1 MKLAE
6 FCNKNPEKIV
16 PDNLF
21 ALLRIPEMYQIAY
34 SKLKSNPG
42 NMTPGVNPQTLDGIS
57 LRWVEETIQKIAN
70 KTFEF
75 QPGRRVMIP
84 KSNGKMRPL
93 TVAPPRDK
101 IVQEVIRMVLEAIF
115 EPTFTKNSHGFR
127 PNLSCHTALRQVQ
140 TQFGSASFYLE
151 GDISKCFD
159 SFSHRILMRI
169 IEEKIKDR
177 QFTALIWK
185 ALRAGYFEFHQVQS
199 SIVGTPQG
207 SVLSP
212 LLANIYLHGLD
223 IFMEER
229 IAGYNQGKVA
239 KISPA
244 YKALDYQQSKAS
256 RGGDSSE
263 ALKFMKLKQLI
274 PSRIHADPNFR
285 RMYYVRYADDWIVAI
300 RGPRAD
306 AVQLLL
312 DVKDFLKKELELD
325 LSMEKTKITDPT
337 SEAALF
343 LGTEITISSHV
354 YSAKGKHGHHLRVPS
369 QIRLIAPMNRIYR
382 KLNTAG
388 LMNVHSGRG
397 IPRFL
402 WLPLSK
408 DTIIRMYN
416 SVLRGYLN
424 YYSFTHNY
432 NRVAA
437 SLTHLLRES
446 CAKLLAAKFTLR
458 NRARVIK
465 KYGQDLKGRDNTTF
479 LKPDLKLKPW
489 DLKKKKK
496 KKINAKEYL
505 STLYAS
511 HLSAASLANLTC
523 TKCGTDEL
531 VEMHHVRKMSE
542 LNPKVSEIDRIMIKA
557 HRKQVPLCRTCH
569 LEHHKSE
576 TPWNSKSKKGTKK
589 SKLPSGRRTG
599 QNNGL

>member
-1 MKLAE
+1 MNDHKGRVTRSNKPKKGKPKRTNGGTSELWDRLREGAKTSYGDGALIISHWCNGWRRAEIDLNKSRRDSLGYRDYSTVSTSKKKPVKGNSSPERVDTKIPKRLLKLAE
-6 FCNKNPEKIV
+6 FCNKNPDKIV
-16 PDNLF
+16 PDKLF
-21 ALLRIPEMYQIAY
+21 AFLRIPEMYQIAY

-42 NMTPGVNPQTLDGIS
+42 NMTPGINPQTLDGIS
-57 LRWVEETIQKIAN
+57 LRWVDETIHKIAN

-75 QPGRRVMIP
+75 QPGIRVMIP

-101 IVQEVIRMVLEAIF
+101 IVQEVIRMVLETIF
-115 EPTFTKNSHGFR
+115 EPTFSKNSHGFR
-127 PNLSCHTALRQVQ
+127 PNLSCHTALRQVK

-185 ALRAGYFEFHQVQS
+185 ALRAGYFEFHQTQS

-212 LLANIYLHGLD
+212 LLANIYLHALD
-223 IFMEER
+223 IFMEKR
-229 IAGYNQGKVA
+229 IDGYNQGKAA
-239 KISPA
+239 KINPA

-256 RGGDSSE
+256 QGGDSLE

-312 DVKDFLKKELELD
+312 DVKDFLNKELELD

-337 SEAALF
+337 SESALF

-369 QIRLIAPMNRIYR
+369 QIRLLAPMNRIYK
-382 KLNTAG
+382 KLNAAG
-388 LMNVHSGRG
+388 LINIQSGRG

-446 CAKLLAAKFTLR
+446 CAKLLAAKFNLR

-465 KYGQDLKGRDNTTF
+465 KYGQDLKGVGQYC
-479 LKPDLKLKPW
+479 
-489 DLKKKKK
+489 
-496 KKINAKEYL
+496 I
-505 STLYAS
+505 
-511 HLSAASLANLTC
+511 
-523 TKCGTDEL
+523 
-531 VEMHHVRKMSE
+531 
-542 LNPKVSEIDRIMIKA
+542 PKTR
-557 HRKQVPLCRTCH
+557 P
-569 LEHHKSE
+569 
-576 TPWNSKSKKGTKK
+576 
-589 SKLPSGRRTG
+589 
-599 QNNGL
+599 